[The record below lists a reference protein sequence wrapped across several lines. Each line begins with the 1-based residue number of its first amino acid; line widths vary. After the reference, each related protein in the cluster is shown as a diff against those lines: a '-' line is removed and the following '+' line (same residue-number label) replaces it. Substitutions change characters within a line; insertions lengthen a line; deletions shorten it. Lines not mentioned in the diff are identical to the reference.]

1 MNRPARQSH
10 PPARRPKGEPAAV
23 AEAPR
28 PDAFLKRMRAI
39 RDHRL
44 RKAESE
50 LVLGR
55 QRCAASRQAMREARE
70 AVFRARDEAESFWRQ
85 AVADFEAMA
94 INAKQFVAR
103 KCRHQT
109 LKLEAAALRNRARA
123 AVDEARRLRQE
134 LRLTQRALQE
144 QQLQV
149 EKLRL
154 LREIKQA
161 EEEAAAVV

>member
-1 MNRPARQSH
+1 MTRH
-10 PPARRPKGEPAAV
+10 ARRPHAPKHRPGGEPPAV
-23 AEAPR
+23 AEAPG
-28 PDAFLKRMRAI
+28 PDTFLKRMKAI

-55 QRCAASRQAMREARE
+55 QRCAATRQAMREARE
-70 AVFRARDEAESFWRQ
+70 AVFRARDEAESFWRR

-109 LKLEAAALRNRARA
+109 LKLEAAVLRNKART
-123 AVDEARRLRQE
+123 AVDEARRHRRE
-134 LRLTQRALQE
+134 LRLAQRALQE
-144 QQLQV
+144 QRLQV

-161 EEEAAAVV
+161 EEEAAVAI